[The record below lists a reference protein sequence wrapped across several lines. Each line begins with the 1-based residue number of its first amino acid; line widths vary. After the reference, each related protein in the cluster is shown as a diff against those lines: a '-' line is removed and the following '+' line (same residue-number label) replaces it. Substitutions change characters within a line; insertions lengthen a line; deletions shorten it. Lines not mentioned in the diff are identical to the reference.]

1 MTSSSVTSGVR
12 GHTRQILATT
22 LHSDWTQFE
31 PLAALRCTTAVAIP
45 LIAGSATGY
54 APIGVFG
61 AIGAVSVGFGSFQGA
76 YRSRASVMLWAAL
89 CMAVSI
95 VLGSLAGHAAVP
107 SVLVAVLWG
116 FASGWLVALGPAASF
131 VGLQSAI
138 AAILAQGF
146 AATPAEALTRGAIV
160 FAGGLVQILLVVLV
174 WPLRRYTAER
184 QALGALYRSLAA
196 YAVRIP
202 SRDIAPPEP
211 NTLVAADAA
220 LGDPQPF
227 ARSVDLL
234 AFRALVDEAERI
246 RAGLA
251 ALATYYDRLIAA
263 SDQPRLDA
271 AAGMAS
277 EISCVLAE
285 IARSIEA
292 GTDPA
297 ETQSC
302 WSAIDAHAVA
312 LAEHPT
318 ASDVLR
324 RRLHA
329 AWRTSGVLA
338 SEGSGHGRSSETR
351 RVPLLRRP
359 PIRDAV
365 HTLRANLSL
374 RSEAFRHGVRV
385 AATLGTTT
393 ALHHALSLP
402 RGYWVTLTALIV
414 LKPEFQNTFARG
426 VGRVA
431 GTLVGAVLATAIAA
445 ALQPGH
451 GMLIVLVLG
460 CVWAGYAAFRIN
472 YVAFSMCITGYVVF
486 LLGLAGLDQ
495 RDVVV
500 ERVFDTLLGGGIA
513 LIAYALWPT
522 WSGAQVQML
531 LADLLEAHARY
542 TRLLLAALAEPARFD
557 ATALARARS
566 VGRLLRSN
574 TEAAIDRLVGEPA
587 GVQAID
593 PRVALGVLAAL
604 RRGALAA
611 LALHSALEDERRH
624 TLLWLAGLGEDVG
637 RALMECA
644 AAMRSGTAP
653 PQPAFR
659 LDPPPGEDP
668 WTRIAFAEAE
678 MIADSAA
685 TVAAVL
691 TARQAGSPRGVLSKG
706 RP

>member
-1 MTSSSVTSGVR
+1 MTSSSVISGVR

-22 LHSDWTQFE
+22 LHSDWAQFE

-45 LIAGSATGY
+45 LIAGVATSH

-61 AIGAVSVGFGSFQGA
+61 AIGAVSVGFGSFQGV
-76 YRSRASVMLWAAL
+76 YRSRAGVMLWAAL
-89 CMAVSI
+89 GMAVSI

-131 VGLQSAI
+131 VALQSAI

-146 AATPAEALTRGAIV
+146 AATPAEALARGAIV
-160 FAGGLVQILLVVLV
+160 FAGGLVQMLLVVLV

-196 YAVRIP
+196 YAARIP

-251 ALATYYDRLIAA
+251 ALATYYDRLIATN
-263 SDQPRLDA
+263 DDRRLDA
-271 AAGMAS
+271 AGGMAR

-292 GTDPA
+292 GTDPV

-302 WSAIDAHAVA
+302 WSAIDAHAAA
-312 LAEHPT
+312 LAEHPI

-338 SEGSGHGRSSETR
+338 SEGPGRGQTADTR

-365 HTLRANLSL
+365 HTLGANLSL
-374 RSEAFRHGVRV
+374 RSEAFRHGLRV
-385 AATLGTTT
+385 AATLRTTT

-414 LKPEFQNTFARG
+414 LKPEF
-426 VGRVA
+426 
-431 GTLVGAVLATAIAA
+431 
-445 ALQPGH
+445 
-451 GMLIVLVLG
+451 
-460 CVWAGYAAFRIN
+460 
-472 YVAFSMCITGYVVF
+472 
-486 LLGLAGLDQ
+486 
-495 RDVVV
+495 
-500 ERVFDTLLGGGIA
+500 
-513 LIAYALWPT
+513 
-522 WSGAQVQML
+522 
-531 LADLLEAHARY
+531 
-542 TRLLLAALAEPARFD
+542 
-557 ATALARARS
+557 
-566 VGRLLRSN
+566 
-574 TEAAIDRLVGEPA
+574 
-587 GVQAID
+587 
-593 PRVALGVLAAL
+593 
-604 RRGALAA
+604 
-611 LALHSALEDERRH
+611 
-624 TLLWLAGLGEDVG
+624 
-637 RALMECA
+637 
-644 AAMRSGTAP
+644 
-653 PQPAFR
+653 
-659 LDPPPGEDP
+659 
-668 WTRIAFAEAE
+668 
-678 MIADSAA
+678 
-685 TVAAVL
+685 
-691 TARQAGSPRGVLSKG
+691 
-706 RP
+706 